1 MGIVS
6 HEVALTEI
14 RIPLAKPDISDKEIG
29 YAADA
34 VRSTW
39 ISSKGEYV
47 TRFEHDFAELCGVKW
62 AVAVCNGTAAL
73 HLAMLV
79 SDLGED
85 DEVILP
91 SLTFIATAN
100 AVRYVGATPVFVDV
114 DPETWCLDPDLIADS
129 LTSRT
134 KAILAVHL
142 YGHPAD
148 MDPINALARAAGLS
162 VVEDAAEAH
171 FAEYKR
177 RPAGSLAPI
186 ACFSFYGNKPITA
199 GEGGIVLMDAESTY
213 ERVKLLR
220 GQGMDPDRQYFFP
233 VIGYN
238 YRMTNIAA
246 AIACAQIA
254 RKDELMQK
262 REVIFH
268 AYREN
273 LKGVPGIGLQP
284 VATWA
289 KPAPWLFS
297 ILVDEDLF
305 GHSRQELMTI
315 LGERGVETRPF
326 FIPIHTL
333 PPYRGAAHRKD
344 ASLPVTERLAATG
357 LNLPTFSQMT
367 MDEVDFVSETIIKA
381 AR

>member
-1 MGIVS
+1 MGTVLD
-6 HEVALTEI
+6 EVALNELH
-14 RIPLAKPDISDKEIG
+14 IPLAKPDVSEKEID
-29 YAADA
+29 YAAEA

-47 TRFEHDFAELCGVKW
+47 TRFEHDFAELCGVKR

-79 SDLGED
+79 SDLGKN

-91 SLTFIATAN
+91 SLSFIATAN

-114 DPETWCLDPDLIADS
+114 NPETWCLDPDLIGDS
-129 LTSRT
+129 LTPRT

-148 MDPINALARAAGLS
+148 MDPINTLAQAAGLS

-171 FAEYKR
+171 FAEYKG
-177 RPAGSLAPI
+177 RPVGSLAPL
-186 ACFSFYGNKPITA
+186 ACFSFYGNKIVTA
-199 GEGGIVLMDAESTY
+199 GEGGIVLMDEESTY
-213 ERVKLLR
+213 QRVKLLR

-273 LKGVPGIGLQP
+273 LKGVPGIRLQP
-284 VATWA
+284 VASWA
-289 KPAPWLFS
+289 KPVPWLFS

-305 GHSRQELMTI
+305 GHSRQDLMTI
-315 LGERGVETRPF
+315 LGERGIETRPF

-333 PPYRGAAHRKD
+333 PPYQANAYRRG

-357 LNLPTFSQMT
+357 LNLPTYSQMT
-367 MDEVDFVSETIIKA
+367 KDEVDFVSEVIIKT